1 MGASDI
7 VIVGIAAAWGAVI
20 KELDSDYQLKVSVLA
35 GLTLLWVFILR
46 GRCGGSG
53 TGGTPSDALVAV
65 SPAATKRSAYPAYDL
80 STPAAKKASFSKV
93 APLIID
99 ECCAELA
106 AGYEVRPAEIA
117 WIRRMLEYNV
127 LGGKMNRGLMV
138 VESGAALFAA
148 RGRAATNDDLG
159 RFAVLGWVIEM
170 LQAWLLVADD
180 MMDSSLTR
188 RGRPC
193 WYKVDGVGHMALN
206 DAFVIEMLSFK
217 TVKRHFGD
225 RPEYAPLLDLLM
237 ETTLQ
242 TELGQLLD
250 LQCDAAPLSDFTV
263 ERWTLI
269 VKYKTAFYSFYLPV
283 AMGMILAGI
292 TDRAEYDAAR
302 RILVIM
308 GVYFQAQDDFLDA
321 FGTPEQIGKIG
332 TDIQDKK
339 CGWLFVNAYHTRVD
353 AKQKKLLDAAYGKCA
368 AGSAD
373 EKRIKQLYRDID
385 LEALYKAYEQDSYDE
400 IMKLK
405 GTCKQVPWAVFETF
419 LNKIYKRQK

>member
-1 MGASDI
+1 MGTSDI
-7 VIVGIAAAWGAVI
+7 LIVGIAAAWGAVI
-20 KELDSDYQLKVSVLA
+20 KELDSDAQLRVSLLA
-35 GLTLLWVFILR
+35 GITLLWVLIVR
-46 GRCGGSG
+46 GQSGGGRAAS
-53 TGGTPSDALVAV
+53 ALVAV
-65 SPAATKRSAYPAYDL
+65 ATPKMKKSAYPVYDM
-80 STPAAKKASFSKV
+80 SSPAAKKASFSKV
-93 APLIID
+93 APLLIEESCD
-99 ECCAELA
+99 ELA
-106 AGYEVRPAEIA
+106 MSYEVRAPEVA
-117 WIRRMLEYNV
+117 WIRKVLEYNV

-148 RGRAATNDDLG
+148 RGMKCGNDDLG

-193 WYKVDGVGHMALN
+193 WYKVEGVGHVALN
-206 DAFVIEMLSFK
+206 DAFLIEMLSFK
-217 TVKRHFGD
+217 CVKRHFGD
-225 RPEYAPLLDLLM
+225 RPEYAALLDLLM

-250 LQCDAAPLSDFTV
+250 LRCDDAPLGDLTL

-283 AMGMILAGI
+283 AMGMIMAGI

-302 RILVIM
+302 KILIIM

-353 AKQKKLLDAAYGKCA
+353 TKQKALLDKAYGKCK
-368 AGSAD
+368 AGSSD
-373 EKRIKQLYRDID
+373 EKKIKQMYRDID

-400 IMKLK
+400 IMALK
-405 GTCKQVPWAVFETF
+405 GSCKQVPWAVFETF